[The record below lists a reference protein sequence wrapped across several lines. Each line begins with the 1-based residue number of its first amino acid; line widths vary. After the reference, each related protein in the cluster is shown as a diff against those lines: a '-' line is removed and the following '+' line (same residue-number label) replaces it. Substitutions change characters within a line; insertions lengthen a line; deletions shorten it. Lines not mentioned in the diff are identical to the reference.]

1 MYTKNPDRTNWGIRN
16 LILIWVVLALGVVC
30 WTNPNFWMDSVDYF
44 KKAQKA
50 ADRGDYENAMIQ
62 IETAIIMEPEN
73 SGYLVTKGFF
83 LMDSGSPAAATRIFQ
98 DVLDLDPGNREARF
112 GMAEIFFQNEKVD
125 EAVDARRPAD
135 VLDEPGLGPILPRRV
150 VDVEVE

>member
-62 IETAIIMEPEN
+62 IETAILH
-73 SGYLVTKGFF
+73 LV
-83 LMDSGSPAAATRIFQ
+83 R
-98 DVLDLDPGNREARF
+98 
-112 GMAEIFFQNEKVD
+112 D
-125 EAVDARRPAD
+125 ELFKQKR
-135 VLDEPGLGPILPRRV
+135 LLCQCLCFITEFHH
-150 VDVEVE
+150 